1 MGFGSSRHTYAHSNR
16 NAGGKQYANVHT
28 NCDSNRYGYT
38 YSYTHTY
45 TNSNS

>member
-1 MGFGSSRHTYAHSNR
+1 MGFGSTWHTYSYANC
-16 NAGGKQYANVHT
+16 NADGKQYSNIHT

-38 YSYTHTY
+38 YSYSHTY